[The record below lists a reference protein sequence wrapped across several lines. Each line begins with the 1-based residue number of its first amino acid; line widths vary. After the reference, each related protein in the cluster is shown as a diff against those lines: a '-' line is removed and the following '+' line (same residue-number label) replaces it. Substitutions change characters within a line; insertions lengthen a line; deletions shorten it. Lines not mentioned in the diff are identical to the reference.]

1 MFALFTQADAV
12 VVAASITT
20 AGGVAVVCVSTY
32 RNARD
37 AAREA
42 REAAKQTKPNG
53 GASMRDAVDQLH
65 ALISTEVIP
74 RLDTQAHASANL
86 ADRLAVLEARDPNSR
101 TRSGEVAAVHP

>member
-12 VVAASITT
+12 VVAASITA
-20 AGGVAVVCVSTY
+20 AGGLAVCVSTY

-74 RLDTQAHASANL
+74 RLDAGALVMAAH